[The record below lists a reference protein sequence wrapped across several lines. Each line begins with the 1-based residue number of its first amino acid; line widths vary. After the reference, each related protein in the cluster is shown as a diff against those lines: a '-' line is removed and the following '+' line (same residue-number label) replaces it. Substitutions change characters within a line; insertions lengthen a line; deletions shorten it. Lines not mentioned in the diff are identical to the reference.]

1 MERFVES
8 DAIKQ
13 HVDLI
18 REVFLYAQRFRGGT
32 FVLHIDYAINLHGL
46 LAEVVKDLVL
56 LQQSGIR
63 MVLVPG
69 ASQRID
75 EILAGYGIENR
86 RHAGVRISP
95 PEAIPF
101 IKMAAFDVSN
111 HLMTLLT
118 ARGTNAVIGNWVRAR
133 SMGVR
138 DGVDYGDTGTVDR
151 IKLEH
156 VQKVLDDGLVP
167 IFPCV
172 GWNAAGKPY
181 NISSHELAQELAVQ
195 LGAQKLFFITDFN
208 GITTGEYELDE
219 RFEITTDQRVHRM
232 DLAEAR
238 RFLELNEHHAERPGV
253 ELVRR
258 GVAAARGGVAR
269 VHIVDGRIDGVVLKE
284 IFSNLGVG
292 TMIHANVYDSIRPLT
307 LEDISDVLRIM
318 RPLVKSGVLV
328 ARSEDD
334 LRAQLDDYVV
344 FETDGTIYG
353 CGALHEYEGGKAEL
367 AAIAVDARHAE
378 RGTGRKIVE
387 YLLAQAR
394 RRGCRQVFALTTQ
407 TYDWFSMHGFYPG
420 TVQDLPPG
428 KRERYDRTRNSRI
441 LLHDL

>member
-1 MERFVES
+1 MESE
-8 DAIKQ
+8 DIKQ

-18 REVFLYAQRFRGGT
+18 REVFLYAQRFREGT
-32 FVLHIDYAINLHGL
+32 FVLHIDYAINLQGL
-46 LAEVVKDLVL
+46 LAEVVNDLVL

-75 EILAGYGIENR
+75 EILASYKLENTK
-86 RHAGVRISP
+86 HAGVRISQ

-133 SMGVR
+133 SLGVR

-156 VQKVLDDGLVP
+156 VQKVLEDGLVP

-181 NISSHELAQELAVQ
+181 NISSRELAQELAVQ
-195 LGAQKLFFITDFN
+195 LGAQKLFFVTDFN
-208 GITTGEYELDE
+208 GINADDYALDAH
-219 RFEITTDQRVHRM
+219 FEVTVDRRVPRM
-232 DLAEAR
+232 DIAEAR
-238 RFLELNEHHAERPGV
+238 RFLELNNEGPGRPAV

-258 GVAAARGGVAR
+258 GVAAARAGVAR
-269 VHIVDGRIDGVVLKE
+269 VHIVDGRISGVLLKE

-292 TMIHANVYDSIRPLT
+292 TMLHANVYESIRPMQLQ
-307 LEDISDVLRIM
+307 DVSDVLRIM
-318 RPLVKSGVLV
+318 RPLVRNGVLV
-328 ARSEDD
+328 ERSEDD
-334 LRAQLDDYVV
+334 LRDRLDDYVV

-353 CGALHEYEGGKAEL
+353 CGALHEFPDGKAEL
-367 AAIAVDARHAE
+367 AAIAVDAGHAE

-387 YLLAQAR
+387 FLLSRAR
-394 RRGCRQVFALTTQ
+394 RRGFRQVFALTTQ
-407 TYDWFSMHGFYPG
+407 TYDWFSINGFYTG
-420 TVQDLPPG
+420 GVQDLPPG
-428 KRERYDRTRNSRI
+428 KREAYDHERNSRI
-441 LLHDL
+441 LLYDL

>member
-1 MERFVES
+1 MESE
-8 DAIKQ
+8 DIKQ

-32 FVLHIDYAINLHGL
+32 FVLHIDYAINAHGL
-46 LAEVVKDLVL
+46 LAELVKDLVL

-75 EILAGYGIENR
+75 EILARYQLESTK
-86 RHAGVRISP
+86 HAGVRISR

-101 IKMAAFDVSN
+101 IKMAAFDVAN

-156 VQKVLDDGLVP
+156 VRKVLDDGLVP

-181 NISSHELAQELAVQ
+181 NISSRELAQELAVH
-195 LGAQKLFFITDFN
+195 LGAEKLFFVAEFN
-208 GITTGEYELDE
+208 GITAEEYALDE
-219 RFEITTDQRVHRM
+219 RFEVTGDRRVPRM
-232 DLAEAR
+232 DVAEAK
-238 RFLELNEHHAERPGV
+238 RFLELNAGRSELAGV

-258 GVAAARGGVAR
+258 GVAAARAGVTR
-269 VHIVDGRIDGVVLKE
+269 VHIVDGRIVGVLLKE

-292 TMIHANVYDSIRPLT
+292 TMIHANVYESIRPMQA
-307 LEDISDVLRIM
+307 EDISDVLRIM

-328 ARSEDD
+328 QRGEQA
-334 LRAQLDDYVV
+334 LRERLDDYVV
-344 FETDGTIYG
+344 FETDGTVYG
-353 CGALHEYEGGKAEL
+353 CGALHECSGGTAEL
-367 AAIAVDARHAE
+367 AAIAVDARHGE

-387 YLLAQAR
+387 YLIARAR
-394 RRGCRQVFALTTQ
+394 RRGFRQVFALTTQ
-407 TYDWFSMHGFYPG
+407 TYDWFSIHGFYPG
-420 TVQDLPPG
+420 GVRDLPPAR
-428 KRERYDRTRNSRI
+428 RERYDRSRNSRV
-441 LLHDL
+441 LLYDL

>member
-1 MERFVES
+1 MESE
-8 DAIKQ
+8 DIKQ

-18 REVFLYAQRFRGGT
+18 REVFLYAQRFREGT
-32 FVLHIDYAINLHGL
+32 FVLHIDYAINRQGL
-46 LAEVVKDLVL
+46 LTEVVKDLVL

-75 EILAGYGIENR
+75 EILASYKLENTKHR
-86 RHAGVRISP
+86 GVRISQ

-133 SMGVR
+133 SLGVR
-138 DGVDYGDTGTVDR
+138 DGVDYGDSGTVDR

-181 NISSHELAQELAVQ
+181 NISSRELAQELAVQ
-195 LGAQKLFFITDFN
+195 LGAQKLFFVTEFN
-208 GITTGEYELDE
+208 GINADEYALDE
-219 RFEITTDQRVHRM
+219 RFEVTGDRRVPRM
-232 DLAEAR
+232 DIAEAR
-238 RFLELNEHHAERPGV
+238 RFLELNSEDSARPAV

-258 GVAAARGGVAR
+258 GVAAARAGVAR
-269 VHIVDGRIDGVVLKE
+269 VHIVDGRINGVLLKE

-292 TMIHANVYDSIRPLT
+292 TMLHANVYESIRPMQSQDVT
-307 LEDISDVLRIM
+307 DVLRIM
-318 RPLVKSGVLV
+318 RPLVRSGVLV
-328 ARSEDD
+328 ERSEDD
-334 LRAQLDDYVV
+334 LRDRLDDYVV
-344 FETDGTIYG
+344 FETDGTLYG
-353 CGALHEYEGGKAEL
+353 CGALHEFPDGKAEL
-367 AAIAVDARHAE
+367 AAIAVDAGHAE

-387 YLLAQAR
+387 FLLSRAR
-394 RRGCRQVFALTTQ
+394 RRGFSQVFALTTQ
-407 TYDWFSMHGFYPG
+407 TYDWFSINGFYTG
-420 TVQDLPPG
+420 GVTDLPPG
-428 KRERYDRTRNSRI
+428 KREAYDHERKSRI
-441 LLHDL
+441 LLYDL